1 MEWGCLHMQECITFL
16 CRSLED
22 VQSLHELDLD
32 QLRFVSDSLGD
43 LRREVDPQVH
53 TVALSAVTLLD
64 HHTGINAQYAL
75 MICDILW
82 FRQPHP

>member
-1 MEWGCLHMQECITFL
+1 MGECHSSRKGAA

-43 LRREVDPQVH
+43 LRREVDPQVD
-53 TVALSAVTLLD
+53 AAAVTLLQCVTASR
-64 HHTGINAQYAL
+64 HSRH
-75 MICDILW
+75 
-82 FRQPHP
+82 R

>member
-1 MEWGCLHMQECITFL
+1 M

-43 LRREVDPQVH
+43 LRREVDPQVPS
-53 TVALSAVTLLD
+53 VAVTLL
-64 HHTGINAQYAL
+64 
-75 MICDILW
+75 
-82 FRQPHP
+82 

>member
-1 MEWGCLHMQECITFL
+1 MQRKPSTST

-43 LRREVDPQVH
+43 LRREVDPQVP
-53 TVALSAVTLLD
+53 TAAAVLLKST
-64 HHTGINAQYAL
+64 HHWTSGTS
-75 MICDILW
+75 DT
-82 FRQPHP
+82 